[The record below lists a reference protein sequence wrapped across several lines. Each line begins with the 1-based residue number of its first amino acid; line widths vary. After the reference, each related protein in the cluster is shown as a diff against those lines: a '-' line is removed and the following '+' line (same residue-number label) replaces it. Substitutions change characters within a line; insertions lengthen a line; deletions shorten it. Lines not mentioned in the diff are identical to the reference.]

1 MSSIPNSSPKAK
13 SRPDTEDSP
22 PPKPPILIIPFEVLG
37 EIVPYLVAANT
48 ISDLF
53 HLSQTCKDLH
63 ASVWDPASDIWRVV
77 WSSLYDD
84 LKLTDATALTTS
96 DVSSAIVWDKYQY
109 KHHLRR
115 RLHVFR
121 DVGVVAQAL
130 RDDIV
135 IWESIAY
142 GYTHGTNQPKP
153 GQKQPE
159 HEDIAETVMDI
170 IDIAAEHVSR
180 NMYWIRT
187 LVASEVWA
195 FSIYLLYR
203 LADEAWMLARCP
215 TLGKP
220 ATLCRFYLVLA
231 QVCATDP
238 YALEA
243 IYRDKYESFKYL
255 RGSVF
260 RREDGCSFGRLA
272 VDQIPR
278 LWYPWS
284 ICQIMYMVLFCGP
297 SVMYYVDKEQEK
309 ARGGGGGDGSGKK
322 RKVATSAD
330 WVPSWFNFGVNGH
343 LITPVP
349 LTIPPS
355 IKTQQS
361 QQQHRLFTGLA
372 GSWTGYY
379 AYSDEESADL
389 MALQRTTGPEFGCR
403 GIALDARM
411 KLAIVDWTTDSCV
424 ATSSSSPTVSRKIL
438 HQAANRGAQPLYLRS
453 DLDAQAFKLVDRYF
467 MPFRQPPTK
476 SAKEEQVSSMD
487 DLEDKAQWQHQRI
500 FSGRGTDIFGEY
512 GVRGILSEQSGLV
525 RMVKHYFRHFGGVAA
540 VPSPEEAAAALQW
553 EDEPWKAY
561 LEFGTHGDQMKFLLN
576 TGPSVWYY
584 RGQLMPQ
591 DQEGETMGRGIQGLW
606 FTDVDSGPFWIYNTD
621 VRSKRTR
628 SPLI

>member
-13 SRPDTEDSP
+13 SGPDTEHPP
-22 PPKPPILIIPFEVLG
+22 PPKPPILTIPFEVLE
-37 EIVPYLVAANT
+37 EIVSYLVAANT

-53 HLSQTCKDLH
+53 HLSQTCKDLY

-77 WSSLYDD
+77 WNSLYDD
-84 LKLTDATALTTS
+84 LKPADTAALATSNT
-96 DVSSAIVWDKYQY
+96 SSAIVLNKYRY
-109 KHHLRR
+109 KHHLKR
-115 RLHVFR
+115 RLRVFR

-135 IWESIAY
+135 PWESIAY
-142 GYTHGTNQPKP
+142 GYIHGTNQPRP
-153 GQKQPE
+153 DQKQPE
-159 HEDIAETVMDI
+159 DEDIAETMTDI
-170 IDIAAEHVSR
+170 IDIAAEH
-180 NMYWIRT
+180 
-187 LVASEVWA
+187 
-195 FSIYLLYR
+195 
-203 LADEAWMLARCP
+203 
-215 TLGKP
+215 
-220 ATLCRFYLVLA
+220 
-231 QVCATDP
+231 DP
-238 YALEA
+238 YALDA

-260 RREDGCSFGRLA
+260 RREDGCSYGRLA

-297 SVMYYVDKEQEK
+297 SVMYYMNKEQEAK
-309 ARGGGGGDGSGKK
+309 GVGVSGKK
-322 RKVATSAD
+322 RKIASSAD
-330 WVPSWFNFGVNGH
+330 WVPSWFNFGLNGH

-355 IKTQQS
+355 IKIQQLH
-361 QQQHRLFTGLA
+361 QQQHPFTGLV
-372 GSWTGYY
+372 GNWTGYY

-389 MALQRTTGPEFGCR
+389 MALQRTTGPEFACR

-411 KLAIVDWTTDSCV
+411 KLVIVDWTTDSCV
-424 ATSSSSPTVSRKIL
+424 ATSSSSPTALKTL
-438 HQAANRGAQPLYLRS
+438 HQLANRDVQPLYLRS

-467 MPFRQPPTK
+467 IPFRQPPT
-476 SAKEEQVSSMD
+476 SAEEEKVSSMD
-487 DLEDKAQWQHQRI
+487 DLEDRTQWQHQRI

-525 RMVKHYFRHFGGVAA
+525 RMVKHYLRHFGGAAA

-553 EDEPWKAY
+553 EEAEPWKAY
-561 LEFGTHGDQMKFLLN
+561 LEFGTHTDQMKFLLN
-576 TGPSVWYY
+576 NGSSVWYY

-591 DQEGETMGRGIQGLW
+591 DQEGEKMGRGIQGLW

-621 VRSKRTR
+621 LPSRRTR